1 MDRLTRARHRVVTAT
16 DLPGILDVAYDAFE
30 GMLAV
35 LRRHQE
41 DNESLFPAF
50 VMAAAAAANG
60 RDWIAGADSL
70 PPAVPREPAGGL
82 SDATTAVDVARVVA
96 ALSSELA
103 ARLTAFAAS
112 TGGAGDR
119 QCCESAAAEAASIS
133 ALLAGAS
140 ST

>member
-82 SDATTAVDVARVVA
+82 SDATTAVDVARIV

>member
-1 MDRLTRARHRVVTAT
+1 MDRLTSAQHRLAAAI
-16 DLPGILDVAYDAFE
+16 DLPGLLDAAYDAFE
-30 GMLAV
+30 DMLGI
-35 LRRHQE
+35 LRHQQ
-41 DNESLFPAF
+41 DDESAFPAF

-82 SDATTAVDVARVVA
+82 SDATTAVDVARIV